1 MTLQSLGIIA
11 LVFALVVG
19 GFTLHRA
26 GVRSGEARIQAQWD
40 AERLAH
46 AEAVQRAQR
55 AKEAAERDLAIR
67 LQEASD
73 AHTVTLDRLRES
85 ESAAGR
91 AQLRLRAAIA
101 TAALGHREQ
110 PQAAAAG
117 RQADDPATAAGE
129 LLAACAGE
137 LEQMGAAAGG
147 LAAQVI
153 GLQDYA
159 RTAYEAAQES
169 PHGND

>member
-117 RQADDPATAAGE
+117 RQADDRAAAARE
-129 LLAACAGE
+129 LLPACARE

-153 GLQDYA
+153 GLQAYA
-159 RTAYEAAQES
+159 RIAQQS
-169 PHGND
+169 CGR

>member
-11 LVFALVVG
+11 LVVALAVG
-19 GFTLHRA
+19 GFGVHRA
-26 GVRSGEARIQAQWD
+26 GVKSGEARIQAQWD

-55 AKEAAERDLAIR
+55 DKEAAERDLAIR
-67 LQEASD
+67 LQESAD
-73 AHTVTLDRLRES
+73 AHTVTLDRLRDA

-101 TAALGHREQ
+101 TAALGAREQ
-110 PQAAAAG
+110 SQVAAAG
-117 RQADDPATAAGE
+117 PATDDRAAAAGE

-153 GLQDYA
+153 GLQGYA

>member
-1 MTLQSLGIIA
+1 MTLQSLGIVA
-11 LVFALVVG
+11 LVVALVVG

-26 GVRSGEARIQAQWD
+26 GVKSGEARVQAQWD

-55 AKEAAERDLAIR
+55 DKEAAERDLAIR
-67 LQEASD
+67 LQESAD
-73 AHTVTLDRLRES
+73 AHTATLDRLRES

-91 AQLRLRAAIA
+91 AQLRLRAALA
-101 TAALGHREQ
+101 TAAIGHREQ

-117 RQADDPATAAGE
+117 PTADDTGTAAGE
-129 LLAACAGE
+129 LLEACGSE
-137 LEQMGAAAGG
+137 LADMGRAAGG

-159 RTAYEAAQES
+159 RTAQAAC
-169 PHGND
+169 GVR

>member
-1 MTLQSLGIIA
+1 MSLRALGIIA
-11 LVFALVVG
+11 LVVAMVVG

-55 AKEAAERDLAIR
+55 EREAAERDLAIR

-73 AHTVTLDRLRES
+73 AHTATLDRLRES
-85 ESAAGR
+85 DSAAGR

-101 TAALGHREQ
+101 TAAIGAREQ

-117 RQADDPATAAGE
+117 RAADDPATAAGE

-153 GLQDYA
+153 GLQGYVK
-159 RTAYEAAQES
+159 TAQQATLEADR
-169 PHGND
+169 GGD